1 MGGGLRKPEA
11 VPATVIFENL
21 PPPTSSAI
29 FISRGATEES
39 LEDVLAIL
47 EADCS
52 DQEVDVTEDEEQQR
66 RRRPHGSDAYQTEL
80 LQDNGFKIIEETM
93 ATLDMD
99 DLSSVGSSDEESSD
113 ASDEDDLQF
122 LEYCTQIKI
131 VASCGEYYIMLWLII
146 CVYDLF
152 YMPSNLLCFL
162 I

>member
-1 MGGGLRKPEA
+1 MSSTTFNYTIQTGPRPISSYDPNKGEDSDGLRKPEA

-39 LEDVLAIL
+39 LEDALAIH
-47 EADCS
+47 ETDYS

-80 LQDNGFKIIEETM
+80 LQDNGFKIIEEAM

-99 DLSSVGSSDEESSD
+99 DLSSVGSSDEES
-113 ASDEDDLQF
+113 A
-122 LEYCTQIKI
+122 
-131 VASCGEYYIMLWLII
+131 G
-146 CVYDLF
+146 
-152 YMPSNLLCFL
+152 
-162 I
+162 